1 MPASYANLCTI
12 ELDKESMSVLRTA
25 NYSHLNGIDH
35 FPQKSQV
42 HAQKNEIKNIL
53 KHIHLLYQHYT
64 ACNNHKTHIKSGQ
77 PRGGGV
83 TGGTLY
89 RGP

>member
-42 HAQKNEIKNIL
+42 HAQKKRNK
-53 KHIHLLYQHYT
+53 KHLEAHTFTISALYCLQ
-64 ACNNHKTHIKSGQ
+64 Q
-77 PRGGGV
+77 PQDAH
-83 TGGTLY
+83 
-89 RGP
+89 